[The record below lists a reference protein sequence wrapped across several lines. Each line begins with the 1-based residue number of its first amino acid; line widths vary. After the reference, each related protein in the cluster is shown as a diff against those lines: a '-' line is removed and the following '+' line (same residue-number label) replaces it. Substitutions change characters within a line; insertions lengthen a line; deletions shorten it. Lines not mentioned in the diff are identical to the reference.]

1 MTIDKLVS
9 KYIASA
15 DHVFSE
21 ITVVED
27 FAGFSLDDVR
37 RVLELA
43 KAYLQDAK
51 YYRDHG
57 KLEVSLA
64 SVAYCEG
71 LLDALKMLG
80 MVKFEWPR
88 KKEEAKSG
96 EKSVR

>member
-1 MTIDKLVS
+1 MSLAELVT

-15 DHVFSE
+15 DHVFDE
-21 ITVVED
+21 ITIVD
-27 FAGFSLDDVR
+27 SCAGFSTDKAKQ
-37 RVLELA
+37 VLELA

-51 YYRDHG
+51 YYRDEG

-80 MVKFEWPR
+80 MVRFEWSKR
-88 KKEEAKSG
+88 KKEKSG
-96 EKSVR
+96 KENGR

>member
-1 MTIDKLVS
+1 MSLEELVE

-21 ITVVED
+21 ITLVENC
-27 FAGFSLDDVR
+27 AGFSMGDVKS
-37 RVLELA
+37 VIELA

-51 YYRDHG
+51 YYRDAG

-71 LLDALKMLG
+71 LLDALKTLG
-80 MVKFEWPR
+80 MVRFEWPR
-88 KKEEAKSG
+88 RKEGKNKEES
-96 EKSVR
+96 EK